1 MTAARERTA
10 PHGHRDPHQDT
21 APDDE
26 AGEGVRWTSPS
37 AVPESQRQAF
47 DELLPYCVPPG
58 GHRCEHTDLAT
69 VVHYRPTA
77 DWPAA
82 RAEHLLAAAHART
95 ARRQGAPRARF
106 EQVATPAPTRPAP
119 AGHRR
124 VGTGLEVGPGAS
136 ARLLRALDTVLLDLA
151 LDSGADEYTA
161 PHLVDW
167 STVERAG
174 YTRSFPQNLLAAA
187 EVGPD
192 LAALD
197 RFAAAPDRAARRAE
211 LVPGG
216 AVLAP
221 AVCLHLF
228 AALADRPLPAP
239 VRATARA
246 GCARR
251 ELPSAASATRLTAFT
266 MREIVYVGDAAGARA
281 FRDDML
287 ERLESLARAVG
298 LPCRLETANDP
309 FFTPDRVDYLAFQ
322 SAYEVK
328 HELRARLPHGAPD
341 VAVASVNLHQQHFGT
356 GFGIDGPDGAAYSA
370 CIGFGLER
378 WAHWIRA
385 HTGDD
390 PADWP
395 APLRE
400 AAAARREPA

>member
-1 MTAARERTA
+1 MSAVRPPAAPPADAPAEVGWTA
-10 PHGHRDPHQDT
+10 PGP
-21 APDDE
+21 
-26 AGEGVRWTSPS
+26 
-37 AVPESQRQAF
+37 VPESQRRAF

-58 GHRCEHTDLAT
+58 GHRCEHTDRAT

-77 DWPAA
+77 DWPAE
-82 RAEHLLAAAHART
+82 RAAELLAAAHART

-106 EQVATPAPTRPAP
+106 EQDGARSPAGPAP
-119 AGHRR
+119 ARHRI
-124 VGTGLEVGPGAS
+124 VGTGLEVGATAS
-136 ARLLRALDTVLLDLA
+136 ARLQRALDTVLLELA
-151 LDSGADEYTA
+151 LDSGAEEYTA

-167 STVERAG
+167 STIERAG
-174 YTRSFPQNLLAAA
+174 YAKSFPQNLLAAA

-197 RFAAAPDRAARRAE
+197 RFAAATDRAARRAE

-228 AALADRPLPAP
+228 AALADRVLDAP
-239 VRATARA
+239 VVATARA

-251 ELPSAASATRLTAFT
+251 ELPSAVSATRLTAFS

-287 ERLESLARAVG
+287 ERLESLARALG
-298 LPCRLETANDP
+298 LPCRLETASDP
-309 FFTPDRVDYLAFQ
+309 FFTPDRVDFLAFQ
-322 SAYEVK
+322 AAYEVK
-328 HELRARLPHGAPD
+328 HELRARMPDGAPD

-356 GFGIDGPDGAAYSA
+356 GFGIDRPDGDAVYSA

-385 HTGDD
+385 HLGDD

-395 APLRE
+395 APLRG
-400 AAAARREPA
+400 AAAPGRGTS